1 MEPSALR
8 LAGMCGRVALF
19 TPPER
24 IARFLDATLA
34 AGVTPSGQARFNL
47 GPTMPLLGVEACDGQ
62 RVLDTFRWGLVPS
75 WAKDPSAMTKTF
87 NARAE
92 TVAEKPAFRSSFAKH
107 RILVPIDGFYEWK
120 REGSAKQPWY
130 FHRSDGQP
138 LVLAG
143 IAASWHDPN
152 AGTDAPVLRSCTV
165 ITTDAEGT
173 DLEPIHHRVPVV
185 LEERDFEAW
194 LAGDDLGEAEHL
206 LAAPPAGTLLGHEV
220 GRRVGNV
227 RNDGPELIE
236 AVAPETLF

>member
-1 MEPSALR
+1 
-8 LAGMCGRVALF
+8 MCGRVALF

-34 AGVTPSGQARFNL
+34 AGLDPAGQGRFNL
-47 GPTMPLLGVEACDGQ
+47 GPTMSLLGAEERGGE
-62 RVLDTFRWGLVPS
+62 RVLDAFRWGLVPS

-130 FHRSDGQP
+130 FHRVDGAP

-143 IAASWHDPN
+143 IAATWHDPN
-152 AGTDAPVLRSCTV
+152 AAAGTPPLRSCSV
-165 ITTDAEGT
+165 ITTEAEGT
-173 DLEPIHHRVPVV
+173 DLEPVHHRVPVV
-185 LEERDFEAW
+185 LEEADFEAW
-194 LAGDDLGEAEHL
+194 LETEDRAEAEQL
-206 LAAPPAGTLLGHEV
+206 LVAPAYGTLLGHEV
-220 GRRVGNV
+220 DRRVGNI
-227 RNDGPELIE
+227 RNEGSELIE